1 MPLNTPL
8 QIMSGPAKESAHFS
22 PFFLSQHG
30 LPLTPQQVLPVL

>member
-8 QIMSGPAKESAHFS
+8 QITSGLDRESAYFS

-30 LPLTPQQVLPVL
+30 LPLTPQQILPVR